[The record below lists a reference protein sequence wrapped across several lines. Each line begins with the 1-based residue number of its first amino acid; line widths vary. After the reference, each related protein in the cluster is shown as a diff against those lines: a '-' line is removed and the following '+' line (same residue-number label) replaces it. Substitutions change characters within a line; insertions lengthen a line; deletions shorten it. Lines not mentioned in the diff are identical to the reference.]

1 MELDQAGGSPMTDEK
16 DPAIREP
23 YIMQGNG
30 SLKALKPKSSLPYVV
45 PFILA
50 VLIIYGLI
58 FIKLPFYIFA
68 PGSAEQIRPM
78 VHVKQG
84 GFPEKGTFML
94 TTVSVREANVMGYL
108 STYFNSNEQLIKKE
122 SVRPATETQ
131 SEYNERQTFI
141 MQSSQSSA
149 IIAAYKQ
156 AGIAYHIQIDR
167 VLVLNTSQGTPA
179 GDALLPGDIL
189 KQVDDTKIADSQ
201 NLVDYLKNKKVGD
214 TINLKFIRDNIEKD
228 VKLTLVLLPANPSI
242 KDSKPHPGLGVTAVN
257 MQSIHADDEKKQVT
271 VEAGEIGGPSAGLMF
286 SLEIYNQLVE
296 GDITKGY
303 RIAGTGT
310 IGEQANLDDVGA
322 IGGIEHKIVAAERQ
336 GAEYFLAP
344 APNMKDAQ
352 AKADKIHAHMKLVS
366 IATMDDALKFLKE
379 LPKKVS

>member
-1 MELDQAGGSPMTDEK
+1 MTEEK
-16 DPAIREP
+16 DPTIREP
-23 YIMQGNG
+23 YITTGNRP
-30 SLKALKPKSSLPYVV
+30 LKPLQPKSTLTFVV

-58 FIKLPFYIFA
+58 FIKLPYYIFA

-78 VHVKQG
+78 VEVKQG

-94 TTVSVREANVMGYL
+94 TTVSVREANVLSYL
-108 STYFNSNEQLIKKE
+108 SSKVNSNEQLVEKKL
-122 SVRPATETQ
+122 VRPTTETD
-131 SEYNERQTFI
+131 SEYNERQTFV

-156 AGIAYHIQIDR
+156 AGIAFHIQVDR

-179 GDALLPGDIL
+179 SEALVPGDVL
-189 KQVDDTKIADSQ
+189 RQVDDTKIADSQ
-201 NLVDYLKNKKVGD
+201 NLVDYLKDKKVGD
-214 TINLKFIRDNIEKD
+214 TVTLKLTRDNIEKD
-228 VKLTLVLLPANPSI
+228 VKLTLVLLPADPRI
-242 KDSKPHPGLGVTAVN
+242 KDSKAHPGLGVTAVN
-257 MQSIHADDEKKQVT
+257 VQSIQADDKNKQVT
-271 VEAGEIGGPSAGLMF
+271 VKAGEIGGPSAGMMF
-286 SLEIYNQLVE
+286 SLEIYNQLVD

-310 IGEQANLDDVGA
+310 IGEQANLDDIGA
-322 IGGIEHKIVAAERQ
+322 IGGIEHKIVAAERE
-336 GAEYFLAP
+336 GVDYFLAP

-352 AKADKIHAHMKLVS
+352 AKADKIHAHMKLIS
-366 IATMDDALKFLKE
+366 IATLDDALKFLKD